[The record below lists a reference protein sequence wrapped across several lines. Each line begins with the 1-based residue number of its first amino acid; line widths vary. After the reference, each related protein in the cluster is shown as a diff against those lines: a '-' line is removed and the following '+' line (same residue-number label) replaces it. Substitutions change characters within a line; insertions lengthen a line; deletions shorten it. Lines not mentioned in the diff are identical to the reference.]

1 MKILTQKIT
10 LLFLACCMAGCG
22 LSGDSKNQ
30 LAGLYTK
37 AATAECSC
45 KQMSK
50 DDAGYT
56 ACVEGYES
64 AVQTVETFNKQNGT
78 SDAEKQEAS
87 MEADDIR
94 AQCI

>member
-1 MKILTQKIT
+1 MKILTQRLT

-50 DDAGYT
+50 DDVGYAT
-56 ACVEGYES
+56 CIESYES
-64 AVQTVETFNKQNGT
+64 AVRTVESFNKEHGT
-78 SDAEKQEAS
+78 SNTQKQEAA
-87 MEADDIR
+87 MEAEDIR